1 MIEINGM
8 AKAQT
13 KKSVVKKTATKKAP
27 AKKAKKPA
35 QSKAT
40 GAKKKTAAKK
50 TAKPPAKKPVS
61 KVVKKPAAKKA
72 SPKKTAAKATTKKK
86 VPAKK
91 AVAKKAPAKKA
102 VAKKAPAKKAVAKKA
117 PAKKAV
123 AKKAPAKKAVAK
135 KAPAKKAVAK
145 KAPAKKP
152 VAKKTAKPASKAQSK
167 KTAPKKPTPKAR
179 KKVTPPPAG
188 KKTEGFNGAGLVNG
202 VPPEPDFSKDEEF
215 NLKEKIKE
223 LVHLA
228 QNQGHLTMSDV
239 NEALPKELVSPEKL
253 DEVFAKLKSLEVE
266 IVEQLDSA
274 PRQKPVESASEA
286 EKSRLDI
293 LDDPVRMYLKQM
305 GQVPLLTREQEV
317 EISKRIE
324 AAELEV
330 KRILYSLG
338 FTAKEHI
345 ALAEKLTADPPKER
359 FDRVTIDKVIETR
372 EKHIKA
378 LHRLIKK
385 VREEDAEV
393 DKKYLAWRRAA
404 KAKSKKACAAFE
416 QLNDKLQKHFPKF
429 LFKQK
434 VIDEM
439 GLVADNIHDKMQQNL
454 LAIEQLKKASK
465 SSQTDMMLRGEE
477 GKLTALEAFVRKPAE
492 DYLTT
497 YEELQHF
504 ARKAHQAKS
513 EMIEANLRLV
523 ISIAKKYTNRG
534 LSFLDLIQEGNVGL
548 MKAVEKFEYR
558 RGYKFS
564 TYATW
569 WIRQAITRS
578 IADQART
585 IRIPVHMIETIN
597 KLMRVQK
604 QLVQKFGREATP
616 EEIASEMELTVERVR
631 QIMKMAQQPISLQA
645 PVGDS
650 EDTSFGDFIE
660 DKSAENPTDM
670 ASYALLKDRLGD
682 VLTSLTERER
692 KVLELRF
699 GLADGY
705 SRTLEEVGKQFKV
718 TRERIRQIEA
728 KALRKMRHPTRI
740 RQLSGF
746 LEREEFLAT

>member
-1 MIEINGM
+1 M

-13 KKSVVKKTATKKAP
+13 KKNVAKKTATKKAS
-27 AKKAKKPA
+27 AKKAKTRA
-35 QSKAT
+35 QSKAI
-40 GAKKKTAAKK
+40 GAKKKTP
-50 TAKPPAKKPVS
+50 KPPSKKPVE
-61 KVVKKPAAKKA
+61 KAAKKPAAKRA
-72 SPKKTAAKATTKKK
+72 SPKKTAAKPATK
-86 VPAKK
+86 
-91 AVAKKAPAKKA
+91 KKAPAKKS
-102 VAKKAPAKKAVAKKA
+102 VAKKSAKSASAAPEKKTAAKPATKKKAPAKKSAKSASAA
-117 PAKKAV
+117 PE
-123 AKKAPAKKAVAK
+123 
-135 KAPAKKAVAK
+135 
-145 KAPAKKP
+145 
-152 VAKKTAKPASKAQSK
+152 KKTAAKPAAK
-167 KTAPKKPTPKAR
+167 KTAPKKAARKPTPKETKAK
-179 KKVTPPPAG
+179 KKVTSPPAD
-188 KKTEGFNGAGLVNG
+188 KKKRDAGGVNS
-202 VPPEPDFSKDEEF
+202 VDLPPQEPDFSKDEEF

-228 QNQGHLTMSDV
+228 QDQGHLTISDV
-239 NEALPKELVSPEKL
+239 NEALPKDLVTPEKL
-253 DEVFAKLKSLEVE
+253 DEVFAKLKSLDVE

-274 PRQKPVESASEA
+274 PRQKPVESASET

-385 VREEDAEV
+385 VREEDTDV
-393 DKKYLAWRRAA
+393 DKKYLDWRRAA
-404 KAKSKKACAAFE
+404 KAKAKKACDAYE
-416 QLNDKLQKHFPKF
+416 NLNGKLQKNFPKF
-429 LFKQK
+429 KFKQK
-434 VIDEM
+434 VIEEM

-454 LAIEQLKKASK
+454 RAIEQLQKASK
-465 SSQTDMMLRGEE
+465 SSQTEMMLRGEE

-604 QLVQKFGREATP
+604 QLVQKFGRESTP
-616 EEIASEMELTVERVR
+616 EEIADEMELTVDRVR

-650 EDTSFGDFIE
+650 DDTSFGDFIE

>member
-1 MIEINGM
+1 M
-8 AKAQT
+8 AKTKT
-13 KKSVVKKTATKKAP
+13 KKTATKKAAVKKTATKKA
-27 AKKAKKPA
+27 
-35 QSKAT
+35 AT
-40 GAKKKTAAKK
+40 K
-50 TAKPPAKKPVS
+50 
-61 KVVKKPAAKKA
+61 KVVKK
-72 SPKKTAAKATTKKK
+72 TKK
-86 VPAKK
+86 VSAKNK
-91 AVAKKAPAKKA
+91 TST
-102 VAKKAPAKKAVAKKA
+102 
-117 PAKKAV
+117 
-123 AKKAPAKKAVAK
+123 
-135 KAPAKKAVAK
+135 
-145 KAPAKKP
+145 KKP
-152 VAKKTAKPASKAQSK
+152 KSKESK
-167 KTAPKKPTPKAR
+167 SKQEEEKLENANSPEGGEENEDEMRAEM
-179 KKVTPPPAG
+179 PP
-188 KKTEGFNGAGLVNG
+188 E
-202 VPPEPDFSKDEEF
+202 EPDFTKDEEF
-215 NLKEKIKE
+215 NLQDKIKE
-223 LVHLA
+223 LVQLA
-228 QNQGHLTMSDV
+228 QDQGHLTVGDI
-239 NEALPKELVSPEKL
+239 NEALPRDFVTADKL
-253 DEVFAKLKSLEVE
+253 EEILKKLKSLEVE
-266 IVEQLDSA
+266 IVEQLDAA
-274 PRQKPVESASEA
+274 PRQKPVESAAEA
-286 EKSRLDI
+286 EKTRLDI

-324 AAELEV
+324 EAELEV
-330 KRILYSLG
+330 KRILYGLG

-359 FDRVTIDKVIETR
+359 FDRVTLDKVIETR
-372 EKHIKA
+372 DKHLKT

-385 VREEDAEV
+385 VREEDGEV
-393 DKKYLAWRRAA
+393 DKKYLAWRKAPKSRAG
-404 KAKSKKACAAFE
+404 KIFNEFNK
-416 QLNDKLQKHFPKF
+416 LNDKLQKNFSKF

-434 VIDEM
+434 VIEEM
-439 GLVADNIHDKMQQNL
+439 GLVADNIHDKMQQTFHS
-454 LAIEQLKKASK
+454 IEKLKNAPK
-465 SSQTDMMLRGEE
+465 SSQIDMMLQAEE
-477 GKLTALEAFVRKPAE
+477 GKLVALEAFVRKPAE
-492 DYLTT
+492 DYLDT
-497 YEELQHF
+497 YKELQHF
-504 ARKAHQAKS
+504 ARKAHQAKT

-534 LSFLDLIQEGNVGL
+534 LSFLDLIQEGNMGL

-604 QLVQKFGREATP
+604 QLVQEYGREATP
-616 EEIASEMELTVERVR
+616 EEIAEEMEIEVDRVR
-631 QIMKMAQQPISLQA
+631 AIMKMAQQPISLQA

-670 ASYALLKDRLGD
+670 ASYSLLKDRLGD

-699 GLADGY
+699 GLSDGY

-746 LEREEFLAT
+746 LEREDLVL

>member
-1 MIEINGM
+1 M

-13 KKSVVKKTATKKAP
+13 KKNVVKKTATKKAP

-35 QSKAT
+35 QSEAT
-40 GAKKKTAAKK
+40 GAKKKTAAEK
-50 TAKPPAKKPVS
+50 TAKPPSKKPVS
-61 KVVKKPAAKKA
+61 KVVKKPAAKKV
-72 SPKKTAAKATTKKK
+72 SPKKTASKATTE
-86 VPAKK
+86 
-91 AVAKKAPAKKA
+91 
-102 VAKKAPAKKAVAKKA
+102 
-117 PAKKAV
+117 
-123 AKKAPAKKAVAK
+123 
-135 KAPAKKAVAK
+135 K

-152 VAKKTAKPASKAQSK
+152 VAKKPVAKQTVKPASKSPSK
-167 KTAPKKPTPKAR
+167 KTPPKKAGKKATPKATKAG
-179 KKVTPPPAG
+179 KKVISPPAG
-188 KKTEGFNGAGLVNG
+188 EKNESANQEVLVDRL
-202 VPPEPDFSKDEEF
+202 PPEPDFTKEEEF

-228 QNQGHLTMSDV
+228 QDQGHLTISDV
-239 NEALPKELVSPEKL
+239 NEALPKDLVTPEKL

-385 VREEDAEV
+385 VREEDSEV

-404 KAKSKKACAAFE
+404 KAKSKKACAVFE
-416 QLNDKLQKHFPKF
+416 QLNDKLQKNFPKF

-434 VIDEM
+434 VIEEM

-454 LAIEQLKKASK
+454 LAIEKLKKASK

-604 QLVQKFGREATP
+604 QLVQQFGREATP
-616 EEIASEMELTVERVR
+616 EEIAVVMELTVERVR

>member
-1 MIEINGM
+1 M

-13 KKSVVKKTATKKAP
+13 KKNVVKKTATKKAP
-27 AKKAKKPA
+27 AKKAEKPA
-35 QSKAT
+35 QSEAT
-40 GAKKKTAAKK
+40 GAKKKTAAEK
-50 TAKPPAKKPVS
+50 TAKPPSKKPVS

-72 SPKKTAAKATTKKK
+72 SPKKTASRATTE
-86 VPAKK
+86 
-91 AVAKKAPAKKA
+91 
-102 VAKKAPAKKAVAKKA
+102 
-117 PAKKAV
+117 
-123 AKKAPAKKAVAK
+123 
-135 KAPAKKAVAK
+135 K

-152 VAKKTAKPASKAQSK
+152 VAKKPVVKQTVKPASKSPSK
-167 KTAPKKPTPKAR
+167 KTPPKKAGKKPTPKETKAG
-179 KKVTPPPAG
+179 KKVISPPAG
-188 KKTEGFNGAGLVNG
+188 EKNESANQEVLVDRL
-202 VPPEPDFSKDEEF
+202 PPEPDFTKEEEF

-228 QNQGHLTMSDV
+228 QDQGHLTISDV
-239 NEALPKELVSPEKL
+239 NEALPKDLVTPEKL

-385 VREEDAEV
+385 VREEDSEV

-404 KAKSKKACAAFE
+404 KAKSKKACAVFE
-416 QLNDKLQKHFPKF
+416 QLNDKLQKNFPKF

-434 VIDEM
+434 VIEEM

-454 LAIEQLKKASK
+454 LAIEKLKKASK

-504 ARKAHQAKS
+504 ASKAHQAKS

-604 QLVQKFGREATP
+604 QLVQQFGREATP
-616 EEIASEMELTVERVR
+616 EEIAVVMELTVERVR